1 MDKENN
7 IHNYKLSEIFILWW
21 IRIKNKIYLSFIKII
36 DLFILIKNNKLKAV
50 DKEIQYFQKNEFS
63 YEKLDKERDKTNID
77 KEELTYGETPYFT
90 AYKILKEAKIKNGMV
105 VYDLGS
111 GLGGFTYLANLVFG
125 AKVVGIEIIPSFFE
139 FTSKLVNKFNLK
151 DIKFIKKNIFESDV
165 YDADII
171 YIAGTCFSEQ
181 SKKMLENMMRNAK
194 KGAKIITLS
203 YSLPSQN
210 LRLKKVKKLW
220 FSWGWGTVFFHEA
233 V

>member
-7 IHNYKLSEIFILWW
+7 IHNYKLSEIFTLWW
-21 IRIKNKIYLSFIKII
+21 IRIKNKIYLAFIKII

-63 YEKLDKERDKTNID
+63 YEKLNIERDKINID

-90 AYKILKEAKIKNGMV
+90 GYDILKEVKAKKGMV

-111 GLGGFTYLANLVFG
+111 GLGRFAYLANLMFG
-125 AKVVGIEIIPSFFE
+125 AKVVGIELIPSFIE
-139 FTSKLVNKFNLK
+139 FTNKVVRKFNLQ
-151 DIKFIKKNIFESDV
+151 DIKFIKANLFESNL

-220 FSWGWGTVFFHEA
+220 FSWGWGTVFFQERI
-233 V
+233 